1 MTEQDS
7 GWRRDE
13 APQHVE
19 QAGANLPPVS
29 PDARGASPSQ
39 RPPSS
44 SQPEE
49 SPRSPYGSP
58 DQSLSWPPQTGS
70 ANVGSGQHA
79 APDAGYPASPAA
91 GYAAPDRSGYPAPG
105 STGYPPPGGYGGAAG
120 PGDQPTLQQPANGTT
135 TQADPYQMWSRP
147 GTAPTPV
154 TAPPGGGSQPASGGP
169 YGGGAQSVSGPAG
182 HPTSGA
188 AASGM
193 PGQPGGYPTANYPSQ
208 GYPTSG
214 YPGGPDPR
222 GGNPP
227 AGYPGGYY
235 PGGSP
240 TAPRRSRGGLVVLII
255 VVALVLTVGSGT
267 IGGLI
272 AHQSSNAGGTK
283 IIRESVPDVS
293 RDSVAGIADKVL
305 PSVVDITTDQ
315 GEGSGVIM
323 SADGSIVTNNHVV
336 EGATGNTVNVTFSSG
351 KTAKATI
358 VGTDPAGDIAVIKAQ
373 GVSGLAAATFGN
385 SDGMR
390 VGDTVLAIGSPLG
403 LQGSVSEGIISAL
416 HRTISEGA
424 GDGQGASRSISDALQ
439 TDAAINP
446 GNSGGALINLN
457 GEVIGINTAIATSG
471 QSSSGN
477 IGVGFAISS
486 NRVKAAADQLS
497 KGGKVSH
504 PYLGVGLTDGQ
515 SGGAVIAN
523 VVSGG
528 PADKAGLQ
536 KGDVVMQADGQNVAD
551 STALINVI
559 QSHKV
564 GDKVQ
569 LTVQRNGAQQT
580 VTVTLGDTPQ

>member
-13 APQHVE
+13 APQHDE
-19 QAGANLPPVS
+19 QAGASLSPVS
-29 PDARGASPSQ
+29 PDAFGASSSQ

-44 SQPEE
+44 SQPED
-49 SPRSPYGSP
+49 SQRSPYGSA
-58 DQSLSWPPQTGS
+58 DQPPPASSWPPPAGSATTGS
-70 ANVGSGQHA
+70 AQQVSPGPGYAAQH
-79 APDAGYPASPAA
+79 
-91 GYAAPDRSGYPAPG
+91 GYAAPGYP
-105 STGYPPPGGYGGAAG
+105 SQGGYGTAS
-120 PGDQPTLQQPANGTT
+120 QPTLQQPANGT

-147 GTAPTPV
+147 GATPV
-154 TAPPGGGSQPASGGP
+154 TAPPGGASQPASGGP
-169 YGGGAQSVSGPAG
+169 YGTGSYPATGYPGGTGPTG
-182 HPTSGA
+182 QPTSG
-188 AASGM
+188 M
-193 PGQPGGYPTANYPSQ
+193 PSQPGGYPTANYASP
-208 GYPTSG
+208 GYPYPG
-214 YPGGPDPR
+214 NMPGPGGADQPGGP
-222 GGNPP
+222 
-227 AGYPGGYY
+227 PGGYY
-235 PGGSP
+235 PGQTT
-240 TAPRRSRGGLVVLII
+240 TAPPRRRGGLIALVV
-255 VVALVLTVGSGT
+255 VAALVLTVGSGT

-272 AHQSSNAGGTK
+272 AHQSNTGSGPQV
-283 IIRESVPDVS
+283 IRESVPDVS

-323 SADGSIVTNNHVV
+323 STDGSIVTNNHVV

-358 VGTDPAGDIAVIKAQ
+358 VGTDPAGDVAVIKAQ
-373 GVSGLAAATFGN
+373 GVSGLTAATFGD

-416 HRTISEGA
+416 HRTISESAENGQSA
-424 GDGQGASRSISDALQ
+424 GRSISDALQ

-446 GNSGGALINLN
+446 GNSGGALVNLN
-457 GEVIGINTAIATSG
+457 GQVIGINTAIATSG

-486 NRVKAAADQLS
+486 NRVKSAADQLS

-504 PYLGVGLTDGQ
+504 PFLGVGLTDGQ
-515 SGGAVIAN
+515 TGGAVIAN

-551 STALINVI
+551 STALINAV

-564 GDKVQ
+564 GDKLQ
-569 LTVQRNGAQQT
+569 LTVQRNGAQQS
-580 VTVTLGDTPQ
+580 VTVTLGETPQ